1 MGIKRT
7 RAMIREEFH
16 SDIGVGGV
24 VCVRVGGGAGWL
36 LGLASK
42 KIKKKIKKV
51 LKKGGSIWLF

>member
-24 VCVRVGGGAGWL
+24 VGGVGWWAGGAGWL
-36 LGLASK
+36 VVVASR
-42 KIKKKIKKV
+42 KKV
-51 LKKGGSIWLF
+51 F